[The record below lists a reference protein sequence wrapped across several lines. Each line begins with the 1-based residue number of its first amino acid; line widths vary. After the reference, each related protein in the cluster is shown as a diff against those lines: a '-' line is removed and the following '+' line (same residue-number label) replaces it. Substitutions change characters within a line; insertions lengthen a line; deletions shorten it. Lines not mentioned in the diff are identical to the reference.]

1 MVGDHGA
8 MGTKLHTI
16 RIHRTNPASGCGAC
30 LHSAGDDPVCRVSVG
45 EACAAPELSG
55 PPDELDRLLAAL
67 APVLGAAQGSGR
79 VRALHV
85 QPGEVALTLHAD
97 FGAAVLVDQ
106 AFQTLRGLLPDT
118 DIYVNTAS

>member
-1 MVGDHGA
+1 MA
-8 MGTKLHTI
+8 TTRHTI
-16 RIHRTNPASGCGAC
+16 HIHSSNPASGCGAC

-55 PPDELDRLLAAL
+55 PPDELNRLLLAL
-67 APVLGAAQGSGR
+67 APVLGGAQGSGL

-97 FGAAVLVDQ
+97 CGVAALADQ

-118 DIYVNTAS
+118 DIYVNRAR